1 MRREARIV
9 AGAGVSTYIGGGRR
23 EDLEAWLDLNL
34 AAGAVGVFS
43 FGLCG
48 ALDPTLGPGD
58 CIIGVSVNADGAI
71 HPSDA
76 DWTERLRTS
85 LPHARVGP
93 IAAARGIVADREA
106 KEALRASSGALAVD
120 LESGIAAHVASRHGS
135 PFAAVRCVSDGA
147 DRTLPRAAQ
156 AGFGADPDIGAVL
169 RALARRP
176 WELPALIRTA
186 LEAEAGF
193 RALVNARH
201 LLGPGLGRLDLGQLG
216 LDVA

>member
-1 MRREARIV
+1 ME
-9 AGAGVSTYIGGGRR
+9 S
-23 EDLEAWLDLNL
+23 
-34 AAGAVGVFS
+34 
-43 FGLCG
+43 
-48 ALDPTLGPGD
+48 
-58 CIIGVSVNADGAI
+58 
-71 HPSDA
+71 H
-76 DWTERLRTS
+76 
-85 LPHARVGP
+85 
-93 IAAARGIVADREA
+93 IAA
-106 KEALRASSGALAVD
+106 RAALA
-120 LESGIAAHVASRHGS
+120 HGV

-147 DRTLPRAAQ
+147 TRSLPLAAQ